1 MAISLNTV
9 DELQEHLLGVFAR
22 SAHHAGEVDQVLLS
36 LIGGLLWRKKPGD
49 PVKVNTKEG
58 AGGNVIWFRVDSIR
72 YALLYS
78 HEERFIKLMGGGR
91 KGELV
96 QTFTNDTPINELIRV
111 FASLGN
117 GVLTLAEARKV
128 RKEDRDPDA
137 PKLKVPKADKVKGDK
152 AEKADKMAA
161 KKLNKADKPAKP
173 NKPKDRAAK
182 EARLQARDEKVRQH
196 REERKAVRQANKAN
210 KAAETPEPEALDDQ
224 STAIEAPVA
233 GTTPPR
239 LRAVEPVAAAGGLG
253 A

>member
-9 DELQEHLLGVFAR
+9 DELQEHLLGVFER

-96 QTFTNDTPINELIRV
+96 QTFTNDTPVSELIRV

-117 GVLTLAEARKV
+117 GVQTLAEARKV
-128 RKEDRDPDA
+128 RKEDRDPNA
-137 PKLKVPKADKVKGDK
+137 PKVKVA
-152 AEKADKMAA
+152 
-161 KKLNKADKPAKP
+161 KADKPAKADKVAAKKLKADKP
-173 NKPKDRAAK
+173 KKPKDRAAK
-182 EARLQARDEKVRQH
+182 EARLKARDEKVRQH

-210 KAAETPEPEALDDQ
+210 KAAETPDPEALDDQ
-224 STAIEAPVA
+224 SAPTEAPVA
-233 GTTPPR
+233 GTTPR
-239 LRAVEPVAAAGGLG
+239 LRAVEPTAAAGG
-253 A
+253 

>member
-9 DELQEHLLGVFAR
+9 DELQEHLLGVFER

-49 PVKVNTKEG
+49 PIKVNTKEG

-96 QTFTNDTPINELIRV
+96 QTFTNDTPISELIRV

-117 GVLTLAEARKV
+117 GVQTLAEARKV
-128 RKEDRDPDA
+128 RKEDRDPNA
-137 PKLKVPKADKVKGDK
+137 PKVKVA
-152 AEKADKMAA
+152 
-161 KKLNKADKPAKP
+161 KADKPAKADKVAAKKLKADKP
-173 NKPKDRAAK
+173 KKPKDRAAK
-182 EARLQARDEKVRQH
+182 EARLKARDEKVRQH
-196 REERKAVRQANKAN
+196 REERKAVRQANKAAE
-210 KAAETPEPEALDDQ
+210 AAPPEVPDEQVD
-224 STAIEAPVA
+224 TVEAPVA
-233 GTTPPR
+233 GTPPR
-239 LRAVEPVAAAGGLG
+239 LRAVEPTAAAGG
-253 A
+253 

>member
-9 DELQEHLLGVFAR
+9 DELQEHLLGVFER

-96 QTFTNDTPINELIRV
+96 QTFTNDTPVSELIRV

-117 GVLTLAEARKV
+117 GVQTLAEARKV
-128 RKEDRDPDA
+128 RKEDRDPNA
-137 PKLKVPKADKVKGDK
+137 PKVKVAKADKV
-152 AEKADKMAA
+152 AA
-161 KKLNKADKPAKP
+161 KKLKADKPK
-173 NKPKDRAAK
+173 KPKDRAAK
-182 EARLQARDEKVRQH
+182 EARLKARDEKVRQH

-210 KAAETPEPEALDDQ
+210 KAAETPDPEALDDQ
-224 STAIEAPVA
+224 SAPTEAPVA
-233 GTTPPR
+233 GTTPR
-239 LRAVEPVAAAGGLG
+239 LRAVEPTAAAGG
-253 A
+253 

>member
-9 DELQEHLLGVFAR
+9 DELQEHLLGVFER

-49 PVKVNTKEG
+49 PIKVNTKEG

-96 QTFTNDTPINELIRV
+96 QTFTNDTPISELIRV

-117 GVLTLAEARKV
+117 GVQTLAEARKV
-128 RKEDRDPDA
+128 RKEDRDPNA
-137 PKLKVPKADKVKGDK
+137 PKVKVA
-152 AEKADKMAA
+152 
-161 KKLNKADKPAKP
+161 KADKPAKADKVAAKKLKADKP
-173 NKPKDRAAK
+173 KKPKDRAAK
-182 EARLQARDEKVRQH
+182 EARLKARDEKVRQH

-210 KAAETPEPEALDDQ
+210 KAAEAAPPEVPDEQVD
-224 STAIEAPVA
+224 TVEAPVA
-233 GTTPPR
+233 GTPPR
-239 LRAVEPVAAAGGLG
+239 LRAVEPTAAAGG
-253 A
+253 

>member
-9 DELQEHLLGVFAR
+9 DELQEHLLGVFER

-96 QTFTNDTPINELIRV
+96 QTFTNDTPVSELIRV

-117 GVLTLAEARKV
+117 GVQTLAEARKV

-137 PKLKVPKADKVKGDK
+137 PKVKVA
-152 AEKADKMAA
+152 
-161 KKLNKADKPAKP
+161 KADKPAKADKVAAKKLKADKP
-173 NKPKDRAAK
+173 KKPKDRAAK
-182 EARLQARDEKVRQH
+182 EARLKARDEKVRQH

-210 KAAETPEPEALDDQ
+210 KAAETPDPEALDDP
-224 STAIEAPVA
+224 SAPTEAPVA
-233 GTTPPR
+233 GTTPR
-239 LRAVEPVAAAGGLG
+239 LRAVEPTAAAGG
-253 A
+253 

>member
-9 DELQEHLLGVFAR
+9 DELQEHLLGVFER

-49 PVKVNTKEG
+49 PIKVNTKEG

-96 QTFTNDTPINELIRV
+96 QTFTNDTPISELIRV

-117 GVLTLAEARKV
+117 GVQTLAEARKV
-128 RKEDRDPDA
+128 RKEDRDPNA
-137 PKLKVPKADKVKGDK
+137 PKVKVA
-152 AEKADKMAA
+152 
-161 KKLNKADKPAKP
+161 KADKPAKADKVAAKKLKADKP
-173 NKPKDRAAK
+173 KKPKDRAAK
-182 EARLQARDEKVRQH
+182 EARLKARDEKVRQH

-210 KAAETPEPEALDDQ
+210 KAAETPDPEALDDQ
-224 STAIEAPVA
+224 SAPTEAPVA
-233 GTTPPR
+233 GTTPR
-239 LRAVEPVAAAGGLG
+239 LRAVEPTAAAGG
-253 A
+253 

>member
-9 DELQEHLLGVFAR
+9 DELQEHLLGVFER

-58 AGGNVIWFRVDSIR
+58 AGGNVIWFRVDSVR

-96 QTFTNDTPINELIRV
+96 QTFTNDTPISELVRV

-128 RKEDRDPDA
+128 RKEDRDPNA
-137 PKLKVPKADKVKGDK
+137 PKVKVAKADKVKGDK
-152 AEKADKMAA
+152 ADKLAA
-161 KKLNKADKPAKP
+161 KKLKADKPK
-173 NKPKDRAAK
+173 KPKDRAAK
-182 EARLQARDEKVRQH
+182 EARLKARDEKVRQH
-196 REERKAVRQANKAN
+196 REERKAVRQANKAA
-210 KAAETPEPEALDDQ
+210 KATEAPEPEEPDDLVQ
-224 STAIEAPVA
+224 VIETSAA
-233 GTTPPR
+233 GTGSR
-239 LRAVEPVAAAGGLG
+239 SRAAAPAAASAGQG